1 MKRHISLLLGL
12 LLFATYV
19 QADSREDIA
28 ADIYELENLEEGAK
42 IEACIR
48 IVKYYKDQNLDSC
61 RIYAAKLSALVE
73 MGSSL
78 DRFRSFKLLGLM
90 NGELR
95 SFTLAMKYFRKA
107 EIEILS
113 VENNDLDLAILYND
127 IGVTFL
133 KQERYTEAML
143 WFDKSEK
150 LAYEYAEVGDDL
162 LVLLNIGYL
171 LEKQKK
177 FEESINYYKEYEKF
191 LIKKDDSK
199 EALANLYNRI
209 GAFYLDLDSIAL
221 SKVHFLKADSVYQ
234 IAFDERHNANSITNL
249 AIIDFIEGRL
259 QKSLTGFQLA
269 LKLRKS
275 NGRKEVISESLLNLG
290 DYYYR
295 LNNNDE
301 ALRYF
306 HDAYFMALEGK
317 SIQGIKDAADYL
329 INAYKKEGKKDKI
342 ISLLLQLNDD
352 VEELQIEMTNVRL
365 DEMDHFTKV
374 NKLDMDMAHLMVS
387 DSDEP
392 QKNNYWLLITSIL
405 ALVFMLCTVILLVKL
420 KKR

>member
-1 MKRHISLLLGL
+1 MVISV
-12 LLFATYV
+12 V
-19 QADSREDIA
+19 QAGEREDVNV
-28 ADIYELENLEEGAK
+28 DLMELESLEEGAK

-48 IVKYYKDQNLDSC
+48 IVKYYKTQNLDSC

-73 MGSSL
+73 MGSNL

-90 NGELR
+90 NAELR

-107 EIEILS
+107 ELEILS

-133 KQERYTEAML
+133 KQERYTESML
-143 WFDKSEK
+143 WFSKSEK
-150 LAYEYAEVGDDL
+150 LAYEFAEVGDDL
-162 LVLLNIGYL
+162 LVLLNIGFL

-177 FEESINYYKEYEKF
+177 FKESRAYYDKYEKF
-191 LIKKDDSK
+191 LIKKNDSK

-209 GAFYLDLDSIAL
+209 GSYYLDLDSIRL
-221 SKVHFLKADSVYQ
+221 SKKHFLKADSVYQ
-234 IAFDERHNANSITNL
+234 MEFNQRHNANSITNL
-249 AIIDFIEGRL
+249 AIIDFIEGRTG
-259 QKSLTGFQLA
+259 KALTGFQLA
-269 LKLRKS
+269 LKLRKN
-275 NGRKEVISESLLNLG
+275 NGRKEVISEGLLNLG

-329 INAYKKEGKKDKI
+329 INAYRKVGKNEKI

-352 VEELQIEMTNVRL
+352 VEDLQIAMTNVRL
-365 DEMDHFTKV
+365 DEMDHFSKV
-374 NKLDMDMAHLMVS
+374 DKLDRKKFQLL
-387 DSDEP
+387 DSEEN
-392 QKNNYWLLITSIL
+392 KSCENKYWIFMTGAL
-405 ALVFMLCTVILLVKL
+405 AAIFMLTTIVLLMKL
-420 KKR
+420 KKGNAN